1 MPDGLGGNQVTGPLQ
16 NHRSVIHSTLVPT
29 QLRLSQALTAEKAGR
44 EREREENVAVER
56 GRSPAAQSGRRSLE
70 QTGRCTKQ

>member
-1 MPDGLGGNQVTGPLQ
+1 MTGSLQ
-16 NHRSVIHSTLVPT
+16 NPHSVIHAMLVPT

-44 EREREENVAVER
+44 ERGREENVAVEA
-56 GRSPAAQSGRRSLE
+56 GAQQLRVEGELWG